1 MQRQRFFFSTD
12 LSRSGGGKEEICMGL
27 NLEKGKTV
35 ERRGERF
42 NCPWENGGWRKEGT
56 SRVQFLYYY
65 FKLPTFSTEH
75 FRPQLKTH
83 FDALNFHQMGDYV
96 NNFRAKFILPFE
108 SENLLC
114 TCVYIYICNRFS
126 FSFFGEEEKKGRKE
140 GRKISVMEKRERKK
154 ITYIGG
160 YKLKRIG
167 WRVCESNFSLQ
178 RHPSVF
184 LRTWCDREEIGEA
197 HLARHILA
205 ESTSHRRGLQS
216 KMNRDTRR
224 VVGD

>member
-1 MQRQRFFFSTD
+1 MYGPKFREREN
-12 LSRSGGGKEEICMGL
+12 GGE
-27 NLEKGKTV
+27 
-35 ERRGERF
+35 ERRGEERDLTVRGKM
-42 NCPWENGGWRKEGT
+42 EDGERKVRT
-56 SRVQFLYYY
+56 RVQFLYYY

-140 GRKISVMEKRERKK
+140 GRSR
-154 ITYIGG
+154 
-160 YKLKRIG
+160 
-167 WRVCESNFSLQ
+167 
-178 RHPSVF
+178 
-184 LRTWCDREEIGEA
+184 
-197 HLARHILA
+197 
-205 ESTSHRRGLQS
+205 
-216 KMNRDTRR
+216 
-224 VVGD
+224 

>member
-1 MQRQRFFFSTD
+1 MFKGGLLPQKSRILRWHSLGTRYTFRMAGPVCRSVGLETTGYGNEEKKEHVITQGGGPIMQRQRFFFSTD

-35 ERRGERF
+35 ERSGEERKGERF

-140 GRKISVMEKRERKK
+140 GRSR
-154 ITYIGG
+154 
-160 YKLKRIG
+160 
-167 WRVCESNFSLQ
+167 
-178 RHPSVF
+178 
-184 LRTWCDREEIGEA
+184 
-197 HLARHILA
+197 
-205 ESTSHRRGLQS
+205 
-216 KMNRDTRR
+216 
-224 VVGD
+224 